1 MGISEILIILVV
13 ALLVVG
19 PDKLP
24 SAARSISKGLRDL
37 RKQTREIQDTLEED
51 TEIGSAIRDLKSALR
66 GDEAHTPP
74 RKPPGP
80 TAVPPASEQVS
91 GQISGQAGPAGAAA
105 GTTAAGAAAHEESD
119 DTPADAPAFPAPVIR
134 TPKAAVARGGSTDAS
149 EDAPEDTPKNTVDGD
164 PEAGPA
170 SATAGTPG
178 NDIAEKK
185 AHG

>member
-51 TEIGSAIRDLKSALR
+51 TEIGTAIRDLKSALR
-66 GDEAHTPP
+66 GDELHTPP

-80 TAVPPASEQVS
+80 TAVPPSSEQAS
-91 GQISGQAGPAGAAA
+91 GQISGHAGAAAA
-105 GTTAAGAAAHEESD
+105 GTTAAGSPAHEGSD
-119 DTPADAPAFPAPVIR
+119 DAPPDAPAFPAPVIR
-134 TPKAAVARGGSTDAS
+134 TPRAAVARGGGS
-149 EDAPEDTPKNTVDGD
+149 EDISKDTPRDTVDGD

-170 SATAGTPG
+170 STPAGTPDS
-178 NDIAEKK
+178 DIAETK